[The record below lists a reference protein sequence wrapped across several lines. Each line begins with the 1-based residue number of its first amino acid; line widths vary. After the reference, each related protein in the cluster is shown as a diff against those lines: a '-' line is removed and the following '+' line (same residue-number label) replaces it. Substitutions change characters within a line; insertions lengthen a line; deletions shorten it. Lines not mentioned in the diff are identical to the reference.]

1 MMTPVLALC
10 LALLAAETLLGVAAR
25 ALNARRPLPA
35 PPEDLG
41 EGLAK
46 VLRLERLAAARDY
59 TLARAR
65 LANAQDLSGLAL
77 TGAFL
82 IAGGLPWAEGLG
94 RACAARL
101 GLGDTA
107 AGLAFFAL
115 LGLLGFLAAL
125 PFDIA
130 GIFGL
135 ERRFG
140 FGTTSPATFV
150 ADRLKTLALTALI
163 GGPLLA
169 SALWLFA
176 TYGPGAWLACWAVCA
191 LALAGLQHI
200 APAWLLPLFNTFTPL
215 PPGSLRSALEDTA
228 RASGFELA
236 DISVMDGSRRSTKA
250 NAFFAGFGRRRRIAL
265 FDTLLARHTDR
276 EVVAVLA
283 HEMGHARLGHIPQR
297 LAAGVLQLGLLFGLL
312 ALFLGRPDIP
322 AGLGLNGGGV
332 HEAMAAFSLFFGPVS
347 LALGVAMG
355 ALSRRHEFQADAYA
369 ARLTDDPE
377 GLALALARLSADNL
391 AELTAHPLTVL
402 LSASHP
408 PVLERILALRRL
420 PRRTEPLQ

>member
-10 LALLAAETLLGVAAR
+10 LALLAAETLLGVTAR
-25 ALNARRPLPA
+25 ALNARKPIPRPPA
-35 PPEDLG
+35 DLA
-41 EGLAK
+41 EILK
-46 VLRLERLAAARDY
+46 LERLTAARTY

-65 LANAQDLSGLAL
+65 LSNAQDLAGLAL

-82 IAGGLPWAEGLG
+82 LAGGLAWAEALG
-94 RACAARL
+94 RELSSWL
-101 GLGDTA
+101 GLGDTG

-115 LGLLGFLAAL
+115 LGTLNFLAGL
-125 PFDIA
+125 PFDVA
-130 GIFGL
+130 SVFGL

-140 FGTTSPATFV
+140 FGTTSPATFLK
-150 ADRLKTLALTALI
+150 DRLKTLALVAAI

-169 SALWLFA
+169 SALWLFG

-191 LALAGLQHI
+191 LALVALQHV

-215 PPGSLRSALEDTA
+215 GPGPLRSALEDTA
-228 RASGFELA
+228 RACGFELT

-265 FDTLLARHTDR
+265 YDTLLERHPDR

-283 HEMGHARLGHIPQR
+283 HEMGHARLGHIPLR

-312 ALFLGRPDIP
+312 ALFLGHPEIP
-322 AGLGLNGGGV
+322 AGLGLRGGSA
-332 HEAMAAFSLFFGPVS
+332 HEALAAFGLFFGPVS

-355 ALSRRHEFQADAYA
+355 ALSRRHEHQADAFA
-369 ARLTDDPE
+369 ARLTGDGE

-391 AELTAHPLTVL
+391 SEITAHPLAVL

-408 PVLERILALRRL
+408 PVLERIRALRGSS
-420 PRRTEPLQ
+420 